1 MEEYKIRGWVA
12 RDADGYLNSGV
23 NKPQRIEN
31 YWGGFLEL
39 IELNPYFF
47 PDLKWEDEPIEVEC
61 LIRKIEHKK

>member
-12 RDADGYLNSGV
+12 RDADGYLNFGV

-39 IELNPYFF
+39 IELNPFF
-47 PDLKWEDEPIEVEC
+47 FQT
-61 LIRKIEHKK
+61 